1 MSGRVSVRSVGD
13 VLLLTDNAE
22 QFVND
27 PSLELF
33 AIDVSQPS
41 NGLYVVSLT
50 GELDIASAPELPRRL
65 DTLHAAGRYHVVVD
79 LSKLTF
85 IDSSG
90 INALVVAAK
99 AIQGNGGE
107 MTLVAPTPH
116 TQRVFE
122 IVHLSEVV
130 SIEQSV
136 DAAILRA
143 EDGGRG
149 GSR

>member
-1 MSGRVSVRSVGD
+1 MSDLS
-13 VLLLTDNAE
+13 
-22 QFVND
+22 
-27 PSLELF
+27 PELF

-41 NGLYVVSLT
+41 KGLYVVSLT
-50 GELDIASAPELPRRL
+50 GEMDIATAPELPRRL
-65 DTLHAAGRYHVVVD
+65 ETLHGAGPHQIVVD
-79 LSKLTF
+79 LANLTF
-85 IDSSG
+85 IDSTG
-90 INALVVAAK
+90 INALAVAAK

-130 SIEQSV
+130 SIEQSLE
-136 DAAILRA
+136 DAISGAEQRA
-143 EDGGRG
+143 RG

>member
-1 MSGRVSVRSVGD
+1 VS
-13 VLLLTDNAE
+13 N
-22 QFVND
+22 
-27 PSLELF
+27 PSPEVF

-41 NGLYVVSLT
+41 DGFFVVSLA
-50 GELDIASAPELPRRL
+50 GEMDIASAPELSRRL
-65 DTLHAAGRYHVVVD
+65 DVLDAAGPGHVIVD

-99 AIQGNGGE
+99 AIQAEGGL
-107 MTLVAPTPH
+107 MTLVSPTPH

-130 SIEQSV
+130 AIEESL
-136 DAAILRA
+136 AAAVARA
-143 EDGGRG
+143 ESNRGR
-149 GSR
+149 SR